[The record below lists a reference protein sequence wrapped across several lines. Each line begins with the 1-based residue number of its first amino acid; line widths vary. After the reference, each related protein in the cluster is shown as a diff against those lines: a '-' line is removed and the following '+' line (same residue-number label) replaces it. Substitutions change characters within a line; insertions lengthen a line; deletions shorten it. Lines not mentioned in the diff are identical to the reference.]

1 MTKITEYVNKEGTIT
16 VDYMKK
22 HVPSRD
28 TNNIYCHPY
37 YEIIIIVSGKVTYT
51 ANEGVTRIGE
61 RSVVFIEPYTVHNPF
76 VHDVQIYERYRIR
89 FYPDFAS
96 GLLSDKY
103 SEELISLLSGSYMK
117 ELEDS
122 DFEVL
127 YGLIRGVFE
136 RLSSDKN
143 EKTSDL
149 VNAADIIT
157 LLNRARNAPRRTQ
170 LREANY
176 INDVLEYIKESYK
189 DRLTINEIA
198 SRFFVSRGKLIYDF
212 KAVCNMS
219 VTEYITVT
227 RIEAAKRS
235 LLLGY
240 SVSATALSC
249 GFSSSGY
256 FIKVFSSITGIT
268 PLKFQLKFSRQ

>member
-1 MTKITEYVNKEGTIT
+1 MTKITEYVNKDGTIT

-122 DFEVL
+122 DFDAVRQANKSLSGEFRIGLDLYSDEGCSFVL
-127 YGLIRGVFE
+127 PRNLISVAQ
-136 RLSSDKN
+136 RLSMPIDIDAIFLTES
-143 EKTSDL
+143 EESSTPYESAVGL
-149 VNAADIIT
+149 FGINAG
-157 LLNRARNAPRRTQ
+157 
-170 LREANY
+170 EVV
-176 INDVLEYIKESYK
+176 VLGRSI
-189 DRLTINEIA
+189 
-198 SRFFVSRGKLIYDF
+198 G
-212 KAVCNMS
+212 
-219 VTEYITVT
+219 
-227 RIEAAKRS
+227 IEAVE
-235 LLLGY
+235 
-240 SVSATALSC
+240 SVLQHVSTFWSHKERQYNQCTLSIAGERPVIVLPLFFLEIC
-249 GFSSSGY
+249 NGMCKEFK
-256 FIKVFSSITGIT
+256 IEVKARKDLILNDSIV
-268 PLKFQLKFSRQ
+268 Q